1 MRLCWWMAAEGGSD
15 LRVQHSGAEA
25 HVLWSRL
32 PNSGAGCVCC
42 AQSAQSCLT
51 LWDPWTGAHQ
61 APLSM
66 GFPRQAYW
74 SGLLFP
80 PPGDLPDP
88 GVESWSRLDRKSV
101 G

>member
-51 LWDPWTGAHQ
+51 LWDPVDWG
-61 APLSM
+61 
-66 GFPRQAYW
+66 
-74 SGLLFP
+74 
-80 PPGDLPDP
+80 PPGSSVHGISLASILEWAA
-88 GVESWSRLDRKSV
+88 VSSSRGSS
-101 G
+101 